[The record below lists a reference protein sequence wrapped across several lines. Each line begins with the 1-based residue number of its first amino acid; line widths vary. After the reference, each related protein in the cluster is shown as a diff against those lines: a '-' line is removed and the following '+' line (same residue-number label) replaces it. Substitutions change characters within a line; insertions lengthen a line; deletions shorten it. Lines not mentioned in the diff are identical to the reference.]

1 MNFTKALSLS
11 VLALVLTACGG
22 SGSSDSGTGSN
33 NTGTGNN
40 GGSSNNGSGS
50 YVSGQFKNSGDT
62 GEYYI
67 KSDLNS
73 GFVEQEFGS
82 LARKCVTDNN
92 DYYFESDRTMVF
104 GSRSLDKDTFKR
116 VATLVED
123 NLDGALSLMS
133 MTYSELIEERSS
145 IATFAIRHVRTALPI
160 MDFYG
165 KPDNYDDMSSHEQM
179 LWGLMYFDSLS
190 KADQVNFAIE
200 AGKELGMTYE
210 QKDVLYKDKVYV
222 CLNESGS
229 TTNVGEGNRIGL
241 SLSVPVLFNISGLD
255 ELVTHELIHTAQY
268 ALVRSLEGG
277 ILPKWFVEGQAVYLS
292 GQSIAQHSDHSL
304 VTVPNYVSSFDQEH
318 DLDIGE
324 LYRHYGLAYKYLQD
338 ANGTQKMK
346 QLLGAVNENNIVY
359 HTNELPYDYNF
370 NTNAVN
376 TTHSTAFIVAFDEV
390 NMLKKNSDS
399 LIMNDWVHNYHTV
412 METH

>member
-11 VLALVLTACGG
+11 VLALALTACGG

-33 NTGTGNN
+33 NTGTGNT
-40 GGSSNNGSGS
+40 GGSSNNGGGS

-67 KSDLNS
+67 KSDPNS

-82 LARKCVTDNN
+82 LARKCVTTNN
-92 DYYFESDRTMVF
+92 DYYFESDRAMVF
-104 GSRSLDKDTFKR
+104 GSSSLDQDAFKR

-165 KPDNYDDMSSHEQM
+165 KPDNYNDMSSHEQM
-179 LWGLMYFDSLS
+179 SWGLVYFDSLS

-200 AGKELGMTYE
+200 AGKELGMTYQ
-210 QKDVLYKDKVYV
+210 QKDVVYKDKVYV
-222 CLNESGS
+222 CLNESDS
-229 TTNVGEGNRIGL
+229 TINVGEGNRLGL
-241 SLSVPVLFNISGLD
+241 SLSVPGLFNISGQD

-292 GQSIAQHSDHSL
+292 GQSIASHSDHSDKN
-304 VTVPNYVSSFDQEH
+304 VPSFVSSFDQNGH
-318 DLDIGE
+318 DIGE

-346 QLLGAVNENNIVY
+346 QLLGAVNENNSVY

-370 NTNAVN
+370 NTNAVH
-376 TTHSTAFIVAFDEV
+376 TIHSTAFIVGFDEV

-412 METH
+412 METY